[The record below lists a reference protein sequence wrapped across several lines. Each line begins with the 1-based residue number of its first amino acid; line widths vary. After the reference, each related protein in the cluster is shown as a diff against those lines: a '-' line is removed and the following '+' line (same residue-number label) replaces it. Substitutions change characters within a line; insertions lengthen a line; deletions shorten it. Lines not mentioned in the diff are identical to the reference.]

1 VADNFGPV
9 MLGSSSPVTLWPV
22 EAWKQPGSDEHKT
35 QPTTR
40 MKNTRHIKTV
50 LLALA
55 IGGST
60 LAISSAEEEEK
71 DVIVPFPQLPLE
83 VQKTIQSQ
91 VTANNATLGE
101 VKQEQWRGKVY
112 YEASLTVAGGKKLE
126 VTVVA
131 DGSLYKVKADDEGKE
146 GKKDWDEK
154 DGKEDKD

>member
-1 VADNFGPV
+1 
-9 MLGSSSPVTLWPV
+9 
-22 EAWKQPGSDEHKT
+22 
-35 QPTTR
+35 

-83 VQKTIQSQ
+83 VQRTIQSQ

-101 VKQEQWRGKVY
+101 VEQEQWDGKVY

-131 DGSLYKVKADDEGKE
+131 DGSLYKVKPDDEGKE
-146 GKKDWDEK
+146 GKKDWHEK